1 MRGVGLVALICWPI
15 PVWDFE
21 MLMSGHPGLRLIRGM
36 GRGVP
41 PTGTSTIGATTT
53 STVLPARGAAYQAT
67 PANRP
72 GNGLT
77 RTLPARLPSA
87 GTSTTTTAS
96 AAQGSAPAGSLGP
109 GTQLYG
115 GPVPQPVTPSCPA
128 GSTYN
133 PATGNCDSTST
144 NYLPWIIGGAAVL
157 LIILIAA
164 RRR

>member
-1 MRGVGLVALICWPI
+1 
-15 PVWDFE
+15 
-21 MLMSGHPGLRLIRGM
+21 MLTSGHPGLRLIRGM

-53 STVLPARGAAYQAT
+53 STVLPARGAAYQTT
-67 PANRP
+67 PPNRP

-77 RTLPARLPSA
+77 RTLPARLPAA

-96 AAQGSAPAGSLGP
+96 AAQGSAPASSLGP

-115 GPVPQPVTPSCPA
+115 SPIPATNVTPPCPV
-128 GSTYN
+128 GTTYN
-133 PATGNCDSTST
+133 PATGNCESPST

-157 LIILIAA
+157 LIIILAA